1 MEKEVL
7 VWDAF
12 NKEIKFLEL
21 KKEQIEQS
29 IYDDYV
35 DLTVKLQF
43 LNYDKVSCEI
53 HKDVQIIFKFKI
65 DNYIVNFKFY
75 GDLTKFY
82 FSLFKF
88 TKRETFELITF
99 DGDIDRS
106 NLDYY
111 VEHMNNFFH
120 ESRDENR

>member
-1 MEKEVL
+1 MGKEVL
-7 VWDAF
+7 VWDVF

-21 KKEQIEQS
+21 KKEQLEQS
-29 IYDDYV
+29 VYDDYV

-65 DNYIVNFKFY
+65 DEYVAIFKFY
-75 GDLTKFY
+75 GDLTQFY

-88 TKRETFELITF
+88 TKNEKCELITF
-99 DGDIDRS
+99 DRDIHRS

-111 VEHMNNFFH
+111 VEHLNNYK
-120 ESRDENR
+120 